1 MSLVP
6 IIEGAQRPG
15 PILARAYASRPW
27 REGFGGRFA
36 HNWSLYRE
44 ANWALVSSGGGDREL
59 YDVSTDPGME
69 SDLAAVHPDRVAE
82 MASRSDVSFPEAAS
96 GDTKLEMSADMI
108 EELKAL
114 GYLED

>member
-1 MSLVP
+1 LP
-6 IIEGAQRPG
+6 IIEGAERPG

-44 ANWALVSSGGGDREL
+44 ANWALISSGGGDRQL
-59 YDVSTDPGME
+59 FDLSNDPAMARDVAS
-69 SDLAAVHPDRVAE
+69 AHPERVRQ
-82 MASRSDVSFPEAAS
+82 MTVRSDEAFPESES
-96 GDTKLEMSADMI
+96 GTANLEMSAEMI

-114 GYLED
+114 GYLEE